1 MIDTREIAEN
11 APTLLPAAKE
21 PFFRNILFAT
31 DFSPA
36 SDQALD
42 YAASLARRFG
52 SKIYLAHIITVDAF
66 PLMSPVFAVRSL
78 KELRAAAEQTME
90 KSLQTE
96 RLNCVSSQVVIHGG
110 ALWPAREDIIK
121 LFDIDLLVCGTRGA
135 GAVRKV
141 LIGSGAEE
149 IFRKAKVPVLT
160 VGPATDKDP
169 FYELEF
175 KNILFATH
183 FGKGAKREAKY
194 AFELAQEHRSRL
206 KFLHVIPHR
215 EAYGEHVLAEMIKE
229 SETHLRSL
237 VPPATELHCKLDF
250 EVAVG
255 TPVVNKI
262 LKTAQETN
270 TNLIVMGAKAR
281 GGHAGNV
288 PYTKAY
294 RVASAA
300 HCPVLTVRSYPDICT
315 DACPNP

>member
-1 MIDTREIAEN
+1 MIEAREIAES
-11 APTLLPAAKE
+11 APTPLPTTIE
-21 PFFRNILFAT
+21 SFFKNILFAT

-52 SKIYLAHIITVDAF
+52 SKLYLTHIITLDAF
-66 PLMSPVFAVRSL
+66 PLMSPEFAVRSL

-90 KSLQTE
+90 KLQQSE
-96 RLNCVSSQVVIHGG
+96 RLNGVPSQVVIHGG
-110 ALWPAREDIIK
+110 ELWSALEEVVR
-121 LFDIDLLVCGTRGA
+121 LYDIDLLVCGTRGA

-160 VGPATDKDP
+160 VGPSTDKDP

-175 KNILFATH
+175 KNILFATD
-183 FGKGAKREAKY
+183 FGKGAKREAQY

-215 EAYGEHVLAEMIKE
+215 EAYGEHVLAEMIKG
-229 SETHLRSL
+229 SEAHLRSL
-237 VPPATELHCKLDF
+237 VPSATELHCKLDF

-255 TPVVNKI
+255 KPAVDQI

-270 TNLIVMGAKAR
+270 ANLIVMGAKAR

-300 HCPVLTVRSYPDICT
+300 HCPVLTVRSYPDTCT
-315 DACPNP
+315 DACPRP